1 LSGQFFQRSLFPAVD
16 AIPGAAS
23 RTHRNVMSQPKCRQV
38 INCDLTILIVSL
50 FSLCRLR
57 NTTRLR
63 VGTADKSKWPVFLQN
78 ASGNLAIFTK
88 RIWQFLQNVSGNG
101 IFTTLHVSL

>member
-16 AIPGAAS
+16 AILRAIFAS
-23 RTHRNVMSQPKCRQV
+23 RTHRNVMSQPKYWK
-38 INCDLTILIVSL
+38 INNCGLTLLIVSL

-63 VGTADKSKWPVFLQN
+63 SGTVN
-78 ASGNLAIFTK
+78 
-88 RIWQFLQNVSGNG
+88 
-101 IFTTLHVSL
+101 